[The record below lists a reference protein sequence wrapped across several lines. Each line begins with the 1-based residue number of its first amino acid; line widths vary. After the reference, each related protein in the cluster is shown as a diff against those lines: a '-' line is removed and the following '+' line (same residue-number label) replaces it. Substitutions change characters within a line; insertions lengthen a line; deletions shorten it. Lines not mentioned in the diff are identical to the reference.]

1 MVSSI
6 NGGANLKTYVVD
18 EGTTLVNRFP
28 DHEYGKD
35 SHSIN
40 GSPLDQAKRSVA
52 IITIHKI
59 THVLSK
65 MVRKS

>member
-18 EGTTLVNRFP
+18 EGTILVSRFP

-52 IITIHKI
+52 IITINKT